1 MHERLILPNG
11 VRIVYEH
18 MPFVR
23 TAAVGIS
30 VGVGSRD
37 EKRSEGGFAHFI
49 EHMRF
54 KGTAHYSAAE
64 LAGAMDSVGGQ
75 YNAYTT
81 RENTA
86 FYARVLDEHLDT
98 AIDLLREAFVLSP
111 SVWSDTM
118 AAVCGVTG
126 VVLAVGLGFVS
137 AVSPALKSAS
147 MDPQTAI
154 TRGEVN

>member
-49 EHMRF
+49 EHMLF

-98 AIDLLREAFVLSP
+98 AIDLLREMFFLSKFDDAD
-111 SVWSDTM
+111 VENERGVINEEIDMYDDTPEDV
-118 AAVCGVTG
+118 AVER
-126 VVLAVGLGFVS
+126 LVGGCFRSLLPGR
-137 AVSPALKSAS
+137 
-147 MDPQTAI
+147 D
-154 TRGEVN
+154 RN